1 VFERSIGLF
10 SAMAFTVNVHPTV
23 LFQIV
28 NAYERR
34 NLDRTAILGTL
45 LGSVDK
51 DSVEVS
57 NCFVVPHSI
66 SGADGTVCI
75 EMHLADVMYKLNKQ
89 VHPHET
95 IVGWWIT
102 GHEVS
107 SIAVPIN
114 DYYARQCQNPIQLLV
129 DTTMKSGKMNI
140 KAFVQVDIGVPE
152 GSQGAMFSPVP
163 VEITQYPPEAVAM
176 KTLLRARNLQ
186 GKVEPLAELPQVVE
200 STVDLEE
207 MLSVVLKY
215 VDDVVAE
222 RVTPDNTVGRSLLK
236 LVQAVPKL
244 TAADMEGMMNS
255 NIKDLLMCMYLSE
268 LSRVQIHLNEKL
280 TMTSPNLSS
289 G

>member
-1 VFERSIGLF
+1 
-10 SAMAFTVNVHPTV
+10 MALTVKVHPTV

-34 NLDRTAILGTL
+34 NIDRAAILGTL

-51 DSVEVS
+51 NAVEVT

-66 SGADGTVCI
+66 TAADGTVCI

-89 VHPHET
+89 VHPTEV

-102 GHEVS
+102 GFEVS

-114 DYYARQCQNPIQLLV
+114 DYYARQCPNPIQLLV
-129 DTTMKSGKMNI
+129 DTTMKTGKMNI

-176 KTLLRARNLQ
+176 KTLYRGRSIQ
-186 GKVEPLAELPQVVE
+186 GKVEPLAELPQVIE
-200 STVDLEE
+200 STVDLEQ
-207 MLSVVLKY
+207 MLSTVLDY
-215 VDDVVAE
+215 VDKVIADD
-222 RVTPDNTVGRSLLK
+222 VTPDNTVGRSLLK
-236 LVQAVPKL
+236 LVQAVPKMSP
-244 TAADMEGMMNS
+244 ADMEGMMNS
-255 NIKDLLMCMYLSE
+255 TIKDLLMSMYLSE
-268 LSRVQIHLNEKL
+268 LTRVQIHLNEKL
-280 TMTSPNLSS
+280 TMTSTNLSS
-289 G
+289 LQ